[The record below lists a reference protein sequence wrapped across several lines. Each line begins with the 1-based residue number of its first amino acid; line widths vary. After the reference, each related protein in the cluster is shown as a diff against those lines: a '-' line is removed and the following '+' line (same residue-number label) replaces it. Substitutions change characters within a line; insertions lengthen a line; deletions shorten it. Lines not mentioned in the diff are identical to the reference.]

1 MRRLAPEID
10 TTSLASTPVQRLQA
24 LVGSSPRVNQL
35 MGMGGSVMNG
45 IGGLSG
51 GSFDPL
57 SMLKG
62 IGGSVM
68 NGIGGLFGGS
78 PNPNSLWSNLLGP
91 STPTPPEATSPE
103 PPSADNDPPSRGFLP
118 LSALSLLRKG
128 LSFF

>member
-1 MRRLAPEID
+1 
-10 TTSLASTPVQRLQA
+10 
-24 LVGSSPRVNQL
+24 
-35 MGMGGSVMNG
+35 MNG

-68 NGIGGLFGGS
+68 NGIGGLFG
-78 PNPNSLWSNLLGP
+78 P

-103 PPSADNDPPSRGFLP
+103 PPSADNDPPSSGFLP